1 MIQTPTAFDVMNVL
15 HLLWKTN
22 HMDIV
27 AIKDFLKQEY
37 NLTLTVLANGS
48 IVAKSEDGAD
58 KYTID

>member
-1 MIQTPTAFDVMNVL
+1 MIQTPTAFDTMSVL
-15 HLLWKTN
+15 HLLWRTN
-22 HMDIV
+22 HIDVV

>member
-1 MIQTPTAFDVMNVL
+1 MIQTPTAFDAMNVL

-37 NLTLTVLANGS
+37 NLTLTVLALS
-48 IVAKSEDGAD
+48 LIH
-58 KYTID
+58 I